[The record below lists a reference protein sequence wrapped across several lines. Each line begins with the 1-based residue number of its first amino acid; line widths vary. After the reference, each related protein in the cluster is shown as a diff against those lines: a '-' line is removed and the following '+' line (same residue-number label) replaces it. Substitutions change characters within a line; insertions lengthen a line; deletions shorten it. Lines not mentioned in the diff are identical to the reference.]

1 MQAIF
6 EPQMDKGSPYHVWMG
21 DFSKSAVVLAANI
34 NRLMEG
40 SPALESNPKLSRRAK
55 IGIGSV
61 ARIRNSQTDITLD
74 TLTKLAEAFDLQPW
88 QLLVPGLDPKN
99 LPVLRNLSPQ
109 EAELYERLR
118 SVIIERDSGM
128 GGLE

>member
-1 MQAIF
+1 MQAIY
-6 EPQMDKGSPYHVWMG
+6 EPQADKGSPYHTWMG
-21 DFSKSAVVLAANI
+21 NFSKSASVLAANI
-34 NRLMEG
+34 NRLMG
-40 SPALESNPKLSRRAK
+40 STVALESNPKLAKRAD

-61 ARIRNSQTDITLD
+61 ARIRNAQTDITID

>member
-6 EPQMDKGSPYHVWMG
+6 EPQLDKRSPYHNWMG
-21 DFSKSAVVLAANI
+21 DFSKSAAVLAENI
-34 NRLMEG
+34 NRLMEANV
-40 SPALESNPKLSRRAK
+40 ALESNPKLARRAQ

-61 ARIRNSQTDITLD
+61 ARIRNAQTDITLD

-88 QLLVPGLDPKN
+88 QLLVPDLDPKN
-99 LPVLRNLSPQ
+99 FPVLRNLSPQ
-109 EAELYERLR
+109 EAELYDRLR

-128 GGLE
+128 GSIE

>member
-1 MQAIF
+1 MQALS
-6 EPQMDKGSPYHVWMG
+6 EPQSDKGLPYHYWMG

-34 NRLMEG
+34 NTLMEANV
-40 SPALESNPKLSRRAK
+40 ALESNPKLAKRAQ

-61 ARIRNSQTDITLD
+61 ARIRNAQTDITLD
-74 TLTKLAEAFDLQPW
+74 TLTKLADAFDLQPW

-99 LPVLRNLSPQ
+99 FPVLRNLSPQ
-109 EAELYERLR
+109 EAELYDRLR
-118 SVIIERDSGM
+118 NVIIERDSGM

>member
-1 MQAIF
+1 MQALY
-6 EPQMDKGSPYHVWMG
+6 EPQSDKGLPYHYWMG

-40 SPALESNPKLSRRAK
+40 SLALESNPKLSRRAK

-61 ARIRNSQTDITLD
+61 ARIRNAQTDITLD

-88 QLLVPGLDPKN
+88 QLLVPGIDPKN